1 MSVARKLTRRQAMQ
15 FDLHSMSAWVILTG
29 IAIAGMATI
38 GTWRKK
44 RRQEYS
50 REFMQKLA
58 RSL

>member
-1 MSVARKLTRRQAMQ
+1 MHLVMN
-15 FDLHSMSAWVILTG
+15 SMSAWVVLAG

-44 RRQEYS
+44 RRQTYS